1 MISKF
6 KIQMLQYLFLSNLLM
21 VVPLQ
26 LLLFVSYFHEP
37 RLLLGEPKLC
47 QEKVLTIFPC
57 INVFFFFFSVGLCNL
72 KFYKCSTFYF
82 YVLKDSFVNMAPC
95 QS

>member
-1 MISKF
+1 VISKF

-26 LLLFVSYFHEP
+26 LLLFVSYFHEH

-47 QEKVLTIFPC
+47 QKKVLTTIFPC
-57 INVFFFFFSVGLCNL
+57 IIVFFVHWSLQPEIPLMLYILFLCN
-72 KFYKCSTFYF
+72 
-82 YVLKDSFVNMAPC
+82 
-95 QS
+95 